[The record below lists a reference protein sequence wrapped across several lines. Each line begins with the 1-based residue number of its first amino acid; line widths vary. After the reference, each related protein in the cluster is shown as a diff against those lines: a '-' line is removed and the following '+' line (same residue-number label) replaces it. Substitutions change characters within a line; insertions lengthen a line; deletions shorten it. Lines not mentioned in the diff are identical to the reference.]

1 MFSVHSSKVVTK
13 KVVFFPL
20 HVSYFICPSS
30 LQSMLFLW
38 LTEVHKIKV
47 VQFLIRLITAVINLV
62 KSVTELQINI
72 FENYVNKFLKVP

>member
-1 MFSVHSSKVVTK
+1 
-13 KVVFFPL
+13 
-20 HVSYFICPSS
+20 
-30 LQSMLFLW
+30 MLFLW

-72 FENYVNKFLKVP
+72 FENYVNKFLKVPWIKWKPNYSKEQGFINSTY